1 MADAIPPVHRIAP
14 ETLGRLGPT
23 APLSLAYAHLSANE
37 VAAMP
42 SLHAALP
49 LLTALALMRLYG
61 SRAAP
66 CLLYALT
73 MGFNLVYLGEHY
85 VVDALAGF
93 ATALLAF
100 ALVWVLPDLVLL
112 RVRVPSAPRVPL
124 PRPVRAVGTLTLPAA
139 ALAVTAVGLGSP
151 RPAPSR
157 GSTAVAAPDAP
168 PPVAAALVL
177 APCDDASERSV
188 AVQELMQGVVG
199 GYAVYLIDLEG
210 GHLLRPGCR
219 SGAPAAVG

>member
-1 MADAIPPVHRIAP
+1 
-14 ETLGRLGPT
+14 
-23 APLSLAYAHLSANE
+23 
-37 VAAMP
+37 
-42 SLHAALP
+42 
-49 LLTALALMRLYG
+49 
-61 SRAAP
+61 
-66 CLLYALT
+66 
-73 MGFNLVYLGEHY
+73 
-85 VVDALAGF
+85 
-93 ATALLAF
+93 
-100 ALVWVLPDLVLL
+100 VLL